1 MRKTVQEWLDAH
13 HHSNGPA
20 KKKIAGL
27 KRLKRIP
34 SKPATNGDALPANKH
49 RAKKKPTN
57 VKRRPR

>member
-34 SKPATNGDALPANKH
+34 SKPATNGDGLAAGKRP
-49 RAKKKPTN
+49 AKKQPKKT
-57 VKRRPR
+57 KRRPK